1 MSAPRTPRSKPLMS
15 GNARQ
20 CLLVT
25 GGGLIL
31 LLACTNTTSQ
41 PDSPGP
47 LTATVNGRPWSADRA
62 PGDTIGGATQSS
74 LDFGGTRT
82 TASEQQILHFHVGSF
97 VGTGTYA
104 LGAVGL
110 GNYAEFHVRVPG
122 EPLQDSDWRTTDP
135 QSGQVTVS
143 FDPATRTLAG
153 TFNLTLSHYLGPGS
167 GVVTVTGG
175 AFSGVIH

>member
-1 MSAPRTPRSKPLMS
+1 MI
-15 GNARQ
+15 GNAMQR
-20 CLLVT
+20 LAGA

-31 LLACTNTTSQ
+31 LLACSSTPSQ

-47 LTATVNGRPWSADRA
+47 LSATVNGRPWSADRV
-62 PGDTIGGATQSS
+62 PGDTIGGVSQGS

-82 TASEQQILHFHVGSF
+82 TATGQQVLHFHVGTF

-104 LGAVGL
+104 LSAVGL

-135 QSGQVTVS
+135 QSGQLSVS
-143 FDPATRTLAG
+143 FDPATGTLAG
-153 TFNLTLSHYLGPGS
+153 TFNLTLSHYLGPGF

-175 AFSGVIH
+175 TFSGVVY